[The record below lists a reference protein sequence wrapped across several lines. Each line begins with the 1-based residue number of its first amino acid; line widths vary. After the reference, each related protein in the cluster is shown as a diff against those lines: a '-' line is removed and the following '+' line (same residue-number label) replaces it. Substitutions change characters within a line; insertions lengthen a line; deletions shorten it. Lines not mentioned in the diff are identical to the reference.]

1 MALFYENFSKGVQG
15 QPFPGFTTKISRS
28 GDSVTLSNDI
38 SQGNFLNVFKGGT
51 NGSLVVAWDV
61 LNNKQDVE
69 LLARFRTG
77 GASPTLGRYGI
88 LYGRYEG
95 SSEATTKGYAAT
107 FTPAASTPSIIINE
121 DSFGT
126 VHFKNYS
133 WANNQIYWARF
144 RVVGNQQQF
153 KIWADGS
160 TEPSTWFIDGVYA
173 GPSIASPYS
182 GLGSYNSWGNIQ
194 VFQLSAATDGDTAP
208 TTQQQYID
216 YLNSLVPQS
225 TPLGVIGGGYGGIG
239 GYGSAYGHG
248 TQAAFTVEHL
258 DQTGNARI
266 ERVESTTISG
276 DARIERVV
284 STTQVG
290 NARIRRTLNVTRIG
304 NARIEKALSIDQPGD
319 ARIEQINSLDQQGNA
334 TIESFF
340 FAASVDQEGN
350 ARIQR
355 TESLQQSGNARVER
369 VESLSQVGN
378 AFIEWQLQISQQGN
392 AAIILQRSLDQS
404 GDAFIELARSIS
416 QTGNAFIEWQLQV
429 VQTGN
434 ARIERVRQI
443 TQVGNATIIRVD
455 SVTQIGNARIERIS
469 SIVQIGNATIT
480 NPSPDKRPQQWIDSD
495 PEAPAAWTEEERMQQ
510 AWAPAEDKAEAAWEN
525 TEDQQPQQWSD
536 SDKPQPTEWQR
547 QYYD

>member
-1 MALFYENFSKGVQG
+1 MAQFYENFSSGTPG

-28 GDSVTLSNDI
+28 GDSANISNDI
-38 SQGNFLNVFKGGT
+38 SQGNFLNIFKGGT

-77 GASPTLGRYGI
+77 GASPTSGRYGI

-153 KIWADGS
+153 KIWADGAS
-160 TEPSTWFIDGVYA
+160 EPGAWEIDGVYT
-173 GPSIASPYS
+173 GPSIAAPYS

-225 TPLGVIGGGYGGIG
+225 TPLGVIGGGYGGTG

-258 DQTGNARI
+258 DQTGNARV
-266 ERVESTTISG
+266 ERVESTTITG
-276 DARIERVV
+276 DARIEKVL
-284 STTQVG
+284 STTQLG
-290 NARIRRTLNVTRIG
+290 NARIQKTLSVTRIG

-319 ARIEQINSLDQQGNA
+319 ARIEQINSLDQTGNA
-334 TIESFF
+334 FIESFY
-340 FAASVDQEGN
+340 FAASVDQTGN
-350 ARIQR
+350 ARIER
-355 TESLQQSGNARVER
+355 IESLQQPGESRIER
-369 VESLSQVGN
+369 VEKLDQTGNAFLQWQLQIAQQGNATIILQRSLDQEGNAFIELAKNITQIGN
-378 AFIEWQLQISQQGN
+378 AFIEWQLQLQQTGDARIEKVRTIAQTG
-392 AAIILQRSLDQS
+392 AAVVIRIDSLDQV
-404 GDAFIELARSIS
+404 
-416 QTGNAFIEWQLQV
+416 GN
-429 VQTGN
+429 G
-434 ARIERVRQI
+434 RIERVESFTI
-443 TQVGNATIIRVD
+443 VGNAR
-455 SVTQIGNARIERIS
+455 
-469 SIVQIGNATIT
+469 IT

-495 PEAPAAWTEEERMQQ
+495 PEAPAAW
-510 AWAPAEDKAEAAWEN
+510 EN
-525 TEDQQPQQWSD
+525 SDDQQSQQWSD